1 MSSKIFQISKNTD
14 VNKIGENG
22 LLFTGKDTYIS
33 NAIPSVKFKIYF
45 TKTDST
51 FIMAGINLE
60 KSNILIRNYGI
71 IDISF
76 GHIIFIANTV
86 NYDRMDSYL
95 YYNLFNSI
103 TIGSSETKT
112 LSIIY
117 NKIEKGKDNSLF
129 LNSGGSIELNS
140 RDIFVFNNN
149 VNSDNNMSSSLFYNQ
164 SGTMTLGS
172 QITNKISINN
182 NIINSD
188 KYSYMFYNSKGGTIT
203 FSGKN
208 INIQNNEITPTFEL
222 SGFIDKYSISIYNE
236 GKISINLYG
245 ENPSFGLSNNTT
257 TGKTDNVFVV
267 LMINNNELPKPSIDF
282 INNSN
287 NTAKIKLHHDIR
299 SFYISNDNDNYQKA
313 NEINSVFVL
322 KNEIGHNGSFEL
334 GIGTSMIEVNEISIQ
349 SDTKFLFAINGS
361 DLVGRLVG
369 VGADSKL
376 EISENKRLSIEI
388 DNLHSKDI
396 KTNKKYKIISGFSA
410 TDLEKLISDNKLI
423 LINDN
428 KIISIS
434 GLSFDVSFYNSS
446 DAISVVFTNIGE
458 DVTIKP
464 DITEDED
471 TNFDSNSPTKEE
483 IEDELG
489 INDKYSAIINIIII
503 NINGNQD
510 NTINSIL
517 NLLKDKNISTDDKL
531 SLLQDIM
538 PDEQKDLVYETKTI
552 VLEPIINT
560 ITERLNN
567 NVYHSDSNLMLSYND
582 DDTKY
587 YGIIKNSKY
596 NNVFEF
602 WSKLYYNYGY
612 DFNNDKSLNSININ
626 LGWEYGIKDNKY
638 NIGSSYTFSIGKS
651 NNTNILANSISLYF
665 GMNDISIMN
674 FKNHF
679 VNTILTYSRLN
690 IKEVKNNN
698 KLISINHDYDTNI
711 ISFDNTFGRNI
722 MLNKDHGI
730 ITIMLG
736 IRYNYMNRN
745 NYENNIN
752 FNVNRLL
759 VNMLSPS
766 FGINYEKFLNKEDSL
781 LFKTGIKLMY
791 DINLNTEEL
800 NSVNVGFNYNN
811 NQQLINYEGN
821 KINGINLELSFG
833 IKYEPNNKLSISL
846 DTYGSYDTNN
856 YMNVGVSIEGR
867 WRIR

>member
-1 MSSKIFQISKNTD
+1 
-14 VNKIGENG
+14 
-22 LLFTGKDTYIS
+22 
-33 NAIPSVKFKIYF
+33 
-45 TKTDST
+45 
-51 FIMAGINLE
+51 MAGINLE

-117 NKIEKGKDNSLF
+117 NKIGKGKDNSLF
-129 LNSGGSIELNS
+129 FNSGGSIELNS

-149 VNSDNNMSSSLFYNQ
+149 VNSDKNISYSSLFYNQ

-172 QITNKISINN
+172 QITGKISINN
-182 NIINSD
+182 NIISSD
-188 KYSYMFYNSKGGTIT
+188 KYSYMFYNSKEGTIK

-208 INIQNNEITPTFEL
+208 INIQDNEITPTFEL

-245 ENPSFGLSNNTT
+245 KNPSFGLFNNTT
-257 TGKTDNVFVV
+257 TGKTDNVLGV
-267 LMINNNELPKPSIDF
+267 LMINNNETPKPIIDF
-282 INNSN
+282 VNNSN

-299 SFYISNDNDNYQKA
+299 SFYISNDNNIYKEA
-313 NEINSVFVL
+313 NGINSVFVL
-322 KNEIGHNGSFEL
+322 KNEIGHNGNFEL

-376 EISENKRLSIEI
+376 EISENKRLLIEI
-388 DNLHSKDI
+388 DNLNSKNI
-396 KTNKKYKIISGFSA
+396 KTNKKYTIISGFSA
-410 TDLEKLISDNKLI
+410 TDLKKLISDNKLI

-428 KIISIS
+428 KIISIP
-434 GLSFDVSFYNSS
+434 GLSFNVFFYNSS
-446 DAISVVFTNIGE
+446 DAISVVFANIGE

-471 TNFDSNSPTKEE
+471 TNFDSNSLTKEE

-489 INDKYSAIINIIII
+489 INDKYSAIINIII

-517 NLLKDKNISTDDKL
+517 NDKL

-582 DDTKY
+582 DDNKY
-587 YGIIKNSKY
+587 YGIIKSNKY

-722 MLNKDHGI
+722 MLNKDNGI
-730 ITIMLG
+730 ITIILG

-752 FNVNRLL
+752 FNISRLL

-821 KINGINLELSFG
+821 KINGMNLELSFG
-833 IKYEPNNKLSISL
+833 ITYEVLSNVKLSLNSNIS
-846 DTYGSYDTNN
+846 YNTNN

>member
-1 MSSKIFQISKNTD
+1 MFSKDFQISENTD

-33 NAIPSVKFKIYF
+33 NTNFSSEFKIYF
-45 TKTDST
+45 TKTNST

-60 KSNILIRNYGI
+60 KSNVLIRNYGI
-71 IDISF
+71 IDINF

-86 NYDRMDSYL
+86 NYDRMNSHL

-117 NKIEKGKDNSLF
+117 NKIGKGKDNSLF
-129 LNSGGSIELNS
+129 FNSGGSIELNS

-172 QITNKISINN
+172 QITDKISINN

-208 INIQNNEITPTFEL
+208 INIQDNEITPAFKL
-222 SGFIDKYSISIYNE
+222 SDFIDKYSISIYNE

-245 ENPSFGLSNNTT
+245 KNPSFGLFDNTT
-257 TGKTDNVFVV
+257 TGKTDNVLGV

-282 INNSN
+282 VNISN
-287 NTAKIKLHHDIR
+287 RTAKIKLHHDIR
-299 SFYISNDNDNYQKA
+299 SFYISNDNNIYQKV

-322 KNEIGHNGSFEL
+322 KNEIGYDGNFEL
-334 GIGTSMIEVNEISIQ
+334 EIGTSMIEVNEISIQ
-349 SDTKFLFAINGS
+349 SNTKFLFAINGS

-376 EISENKRLSIEI
+376 EISENKKLSIEI
-388 DNLHSKDI
+388 DNLNSKNI
-396 KTNKKYKIISGFSA
+396 KTNKKYTIISGFSA
-410 TDLEKLISDNKLI
+410 TDLKKLISDNKLI

-434 GLSFDVSFYNSS
+434 GLSFNVFFYNSS

-471 TNFDSNSPTKEE
+471 TNFDSNSLTKEE

-489 INDKYSAIINIIII
+489 INDKYSAIIDIII
-503 NINGNQD
+503 NINDSRD

-538 PDEQKDLVYETKTI
+538 PDEQKDLVYEIKTI

-582 DDTKY
+582 YDNKY

-638 NIGSSYTFSIGKS
+638 NIGSSYTFSIGNS

-752 FNVNRLL
+752 FNISRLL

-821 KINGINLELSFG
+821 KINGMNLELSFG

-846 DTYGSYDTNN
+846 DTYTLYNTNN

>member
-1 MSSKIFQISKNTD
+1 
-14 VNKIGENG
+14 
-22 LLFTGKDTYIS
+22 
-33 NAIPSVKFKIYF
+33 
-45 TKTDST
+45 
-51 FIMAGINLE
+51 
-60 KSNILIRNYGI
+60 
-71 IDISF
+71 
-76 GHIIFIANTV
+76 
-86 NYDRMDSYL
+86 
-95 YYNLFNSI
+95 
-103 TIGSSETKT
+103 
-112 LSIIY
+112 
-117 NKIEKGKDNSLF
+117 
-129 LNSGGSIELNS
+129 
-140 RDIFVFNNN
+140 
-149 VNSDNNMSSSLFYNQ
+149 
-164 SGTMTLGS
+164 MTLGS
-172 QITNKISINN
+172 QITYKISINN
-182 NIINSD
+182 NIISSD
-188 KYSYMFYNSKGGTIT
+188 KYSYMFYNSKEGTIK

-222 SGFIDKYSISIYNE
+222 SGFIDKYSISIYNK

-257 TGKTDNVFVV
+257 TGKTDNVFGV
-267 LMINNNELPKPSIDF
+267 LMINDNISEPRIDF
-282 INNSN
+282 VNNSD

-299 SFYISNDNDNYQKA
+299 SFYISNDNNIYQKV

-334 GIGTSMIEVNEISIQ
+334 EIGTSMIEVNEISIQ

-369 VGADSKL
+369 VGTDSKL

-410 TDLEKLISDNKLI
+410 TNLEKLISDNKLI

-428 KIISIS
+428 KIISIP
-434 GLSFDVSFYNSS
+434 GLSLNLFFYNSS
-446 DAISVVFTNIGE
+446 DAISVIFTNIGE

-471 TNFDSNSPTKEE
+471 NNFDSNSPTKEE

-538 PDEQKDLVYETKTI
+538 PDEQKDLVYEIKTI

-722 MLNKDHGI
+722 MLNKDNGI

-821 KINGINLELSFG
+821 KINGMNLELSFG

-846 DTYGSYDTNN
+846 DTYGSYNTNN

>member
-1 MSSKIFQISKNTD
+1 
-14 VNKIGENG
+14 
-22 LLFTGKDTYIS
+22 
-33 NAIPSVKFKIYF
+33 
-45 TKTDST
+45 
-51 FIMAGINLE
+51 
-60 KSNILIRNYGI
+60 
-71 IDISF
+71 
-76 GHIIFIANTV
+76 
-86 NYDRMDSYL
+86 
-95 YYNLFNSI
+95 
-103 TIGSSETKT
+103 
-112 LSIIY
+112 
-117 NKIEKGKDNSLF
+117 
-129 LNSGGSIELNS
+129 
-140 RDIFVFNNN
+140 
-149 VNSDNNMSSSLFYNQ
+149 
-164 SGTMTLGS
+164 MTLGS
-172 QITNKISINN
+172 QITDKISINN

-208 INIQNNEITPTFEL
+208 INIQDNEITPTFEL

-245 ENPSFGLSNNTT
+245 ENSSFGLSNNKTT
-257 TGKTDNVFVV
+257 EKTDNVFGV
-267 LMINNNELPKPSIDF
+267 LMINDNISEPSIDF

-299 SFYISNDNDNYQKA
+299 SFYISNDNNIYQKV
-313 NEINSVFVL
+313 NEVNSVFVL
-322 KNEIGHNGSFEL
+322 KNEIGYDGNFEL
-334 GIGTSMIEVNEISIQ
+334 EIGTSMIEVNEISIQ

-376 EISENKRLSIEI
+376 EISENKKLSIEI
-388 DNLHSKDI
+388 DNLNSKNI
-396 KTNKKYKIISGFSA
+396 KTNKKYTIISGFSA
-410 TDLEKLISDNKLI
+410 TDLKKLISDNKLI
-423 LINDN
+423 LINNN
-428 KIISIS
+428 KIISIP
-434 GLSFDVSFYNSS
+434 GLSFDVFFYNSS

-471 TNFDSNSPTKEE
+471 TNFDSNSLTKEE

-489 INDKYSAIINIIII
+489 INDKYSAIINIII

-538 PDEQKDLVYETKTI
+538 PDEQKDLVYEIKTI

-582 DDTKY
+582 DDNKY
-587 YGIIKNSKY
+587 YGIIKSNKY

-638 NIGSSYTFSIGKS
+638 NIGSSYTFSIGNS

-752 FNVNRLL
+752 FNISRLL

-821 KINGINLELSFG
+821 KINGIG

>member
-1 MSSKIFQISKNTD
+1 MKDEGKIFTNKIFVLILSILLYSNISYSSDIFDSYSKEGILNINQEKITYKNNTGQEQDIIDYEGNQIRLDTELIQSIFGNTTGGNLNYDYFIDSKKFQISENTD
-14 VNKIGENG
+14 VNKIDENG

-33 NAIPSVKFKIYF
+33 NMNILSEFKIYF
-45 TKTDST
+45 TKTNST

-60 KSNILIRNYGI
+60 RSNILIRNHGI
-71 IDISF
+71 IDINF

-86 NYDRMDSYL
+86 NYDRMNSHL
-95 YYNLFNSI
+95 YYNLFKSI
-103 TIGSSETKT
+103 KIGSLETKT

-117 NKIEKGKDNSLF
+117 NKIGKGKDNSLF
-129 LNSGGSIELNS
+129 FNSGGSIELNS
-140 RDIFVFNNN
+140 RDIFVLNNN
-149 VNSDNNMSSSLFYNQ
+149 VNSDNNISYSSLFYNQ

-172 QITNKISINN
+172 QITYKISINN
-182 NIINSD
+182 NIISSD
-188 KYSYMFYNSKGGTIT
+188 KYSYMFYNSKEGTIK

-222 SGFIDKYSISIYNE
+222 SGFIDKYSISIYNK

-257 TGKTDNVFVV
+257 TGKTDNVFGV
-267 LMINNNELPKPSIDF
+267 LMINDNISEPRIDF
-282 INNSN
+282 VNNSD

-299 SFYISNDNDNYQKA
+299 SFYISNDNNIYQKV

-334 GIGTSMIEVNEISIQ
+334 EIGTSMIEVNEISIQ

-369 VGADSKL
+369 VGTDSKL

-410 TDLEKLISDNKLI
+410 TNLEKLISDNKLI

-428 KIISIS
+428 KIISIP
-434 GLSFDVSFYNSS
+434 GLSLNLFFYNSS

-471 TNFDSNSPTKEE
+471 NNFDSNSPTKEE

-538 PDEQKDLVYETKTI
+538 PDEQKDLVYMK
-552 VLEPIINT
+552 
-560 ITERLNN
+560 
-567 NVYHSDSNLMLSYND
+567 
-582 DDTKY
+582 
-587 YGIIKNSKY
+587 
-596 NNVFEF
+596 
-602 WSKLYYNYGY
+602 
-612 DFNNDKSLNSININ
+612 
-626 LGWEYGIKDNKY
+626 
-638 NIGSSYTFSIGKS
+638 
-651 NNTNILANSISLYF
+651 
-665 GMNDISIMN
+665 
-674 FKNHF
+674 
-679 VNTILTYSRLN
+679 
-690 IKEVKNNN
+690 
-698 KLISINHDYDTNI
+698 
-711 ISFDNTFGRNI
+711 
-722 MLNKDHGI
+722 
-730 ITIMLG
+730 
-736 IRYNYMNRN
+736 
-745 NYENNIN
+745 
-752 FNVNRLL
+752 
-759 VNMLSPS
+759 
-766 FGINYEKFLNKEDSL
+766 
-781 LFKTGIKLMY
+781 
-791 DINLNTEEL
+791 
-800 NSVNVGFNYNN
+800 
-811 NQQLINYEGN
+811 
-821 KINGINLELSFG
+821 
-833 IKYEPNNKLSISL
+833 
-846 DTYGSYDTNN
+846 
-856 YMNVGVSIEGR
+856 
-867 WRIR
+867 